1 MEMNQQFS
9 ILAVDDNPLN
19 LRLLETTL
27 TKEGYRVLS
36 SKEGSLARE
45 IAVKERPDLILLDIK
60 MPGED
65 GFEVIKNLKN
75 NPVTA
80 AIPVIFLT
88 GVSEINAKLFGFE
101 LGAVDYIT
109 KPFHP
114 REVVA
119 RVRLHL
125 KLSIATNSLISSQAE
140 KLKQISEAQTSML
153 TTPESHPEARFGVY
167 FVSLQEA
174 GGDFYE
180 VLSISKDIFGFFVA
194 DFSGH
199 DIKTGYLTSSVKA
212 LLKQN
217 STPIYQP
224 SESIK
229 MINDVLVEILPEDKY
244 LTACYARLN
253 RRAKQMVIISAGH
266 PPAVYVPHNGEARLI
281 EMDGDILGIFKDVYF
296 GRQTIDVTPGD
307 RFYLY
312 SDGLVESSQ
321 ERTVWSKDATAL
333 LSACHRSGD
342 LPIKAAPE
350 NIVRLLLNDDGKA
363 EDDIV
368 VLGIEV

>member
-1 MEMNQQFS
+1 MIIKQQVS

-27 TKEGYRVLS
+27 GKDGYRVLL
-36 SKEGSLARE
+36 SKDGSQASE
-45 IAVKERPDLILLDIK
+45 IAQEEKPDLILLDIK

-75 NPVTA
+75 DPATA

-114 REVVA
+114 REVLA

-140 KLKQISEAQTSML
+140 KLRQVSEAQNAML
-153 TTPESHPEARFGVY
+153 VTPESNPDARFGVH
-167 FVSLQEA
+167 FLSLQEA

-180 VLSISKDIFGFFVA
+180 VLSISDDIFGFFVA

-217 STPIYQP
+217 SAPIYQP
-224 SESIK
+224 IESIQ

-253 RRAKQMVIISAGH
+253 RRANKAVIISAGH
-266 PPAVYVPHNGEARLI
+266 PPAVYVPASGDARLI
-281 EMDGDILGIFKDVYF
+281 HMDGDILGIFKQVYF
-296 GRQTIDVTPGD
+296 GRQTIDVSPGD

-312 SDGLVESSQ
+312 SDGLVESSR

-333 LSACHRSGD
+333 LAACDQAGEI
-342 LPIKAAPE
+342 PIREAPE
-350 NIVRLLLNDDGKA
+350 KIVQTMLRGDCPI
-363 EDDIV
+363 EDDV
-368 VLGIEV
+368 VLLGIEV